1 MCKRISRSNRL
12 ELEKNVSLVV
22 VDLATIYYRAFYS
35 LPDTFVAPN
44 GLPVNAVRGT
54 LDALMHFSKQYKPS
68 NLITCWDFDW
78 RPQWRVDLIDTY
90 KTARVASEDEEQMP
104 DSLGEQVDLI
114 WEILNELGIPAVG
127 LDGFESDDLVA
138 HFSKTG
144 PTPTFIVSGD
154 RDLFQ
159 LIDDDLGRTVL
170 YIGTGIAKH
179 TIADNKYIFNRFG
192 ILPHQYVDYSVM
204 RGDASDGLPGVKG
217 IGEKTATNL
226 LKEFADMKQIL
237 AAAKTSH
244 TSIKPRIAASLLEH
258 KDYIKSADKV
268 VRLDRK
274 LKVETPF
281 IDWENLGH
289 SQTLDN
295 LGLEKYN
302 GLWKKTAAKV
312 VS

>member
-1 MCKRISRSNRL
+1 
-12 ELEKNVSLVV
+12 VSLIV

-35 LPDTFVAPN
+35 LPDTFVAPS
-44 GLPVNAVRGT
+44 GLPVNAIRGT
-54 LDALMHFSKQYKPS
+54 LDALMHFSKQYKPG

-78 RPQWRVDLIDTY
+78 RPDWRVELIETY
-90 KTARVASEDEEQMP
+90 KTARVAADDEEQMP

-127 LDGFESDDLVA
+127 LDGYESDDLVA
-138 HFSKTG
+138 HFSRNG
-144 PTPTFIVSGD
+144 STPTFIVSGD

-179 TIADNKYIFNRFG
+179 TIADNDYIFNRFG
-192 ILPHQYVDYSVM
+192 IHPHQYVDYSVM

-217 IGEKTATNL
+217 IGEKTAANL
-226 LKEFADMKQIL
+226 LIEFGDMKQIL
-237 AAAKTSH
+237 SAAKSSH
-244 TSIKPRIAASLLEH
+244 ESIKPRISASLLEH
-258 KDYIKSADKV
+258 KEYIKSADKV

-274 LKVETPF
+274 LKIETPV
-281 IDWENLGH
+281 IDWANPGH
-289 SQTLDN
+289 SQTLVD

-302 GLWKKTAAKV
+302 ELWKKTAAKV
-312 VS
+312 MN